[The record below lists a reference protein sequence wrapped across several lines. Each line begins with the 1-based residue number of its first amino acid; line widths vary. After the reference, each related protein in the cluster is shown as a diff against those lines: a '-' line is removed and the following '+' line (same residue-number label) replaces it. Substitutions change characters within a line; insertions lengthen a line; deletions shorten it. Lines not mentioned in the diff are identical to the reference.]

1 MSIYVFLAKSELSFL
16 LCILFRLDFS
26 KSDIRMYSE
35 RVNLQANEPPLFV
48 GNGFCH
54 GDKISL
60 SIRCWMFEIPFVLFL
75 NHYLHNDRILHDSNN
90 HPQQLRNN
98 QTVYDL
104 YCLILV
110 YL

>member
-16 LCILFRLDFS
+16 LCILLRMDFS

-48 GNGFCH
+48 GSRFCH

-60 SIRCWMFEIPFVLFL
+60 SIRCWMWMK
-75 NHYLHNDRILHDSNN
+75 R
-90 HPQQLRNN
+90 
-98 QTVYDL
+98 TV
-104 YCLILV
+104 
-110 YL
+110 